1 MHPLLER
8 QIARATRPS
17 GDLDVAVLLQLVDAA
32 YAESDRE
39 RERNDRAALLT
50 CEEMD
55 KLNEELRKLAHHDML
70 TGLPNR
76 LAFADFVRRA
86 AGRAKQGERFAI
98 LLVDLDRF
106 KAVND
111 MLGHAMGDALLCEVA
126 ARLRRAVREGDR
138 VARMGGDEFA
148 ILVDGSGLPESAE
161 QLAHRL
167 VRSVGAPYVIRG
179 CAMAVGASVGVAVGD
194 PGDHD
199 PDLLLRNADIALYQ
213 AKNEGRSTWRVY
225 AEDAD
230 GCASDG
236 WSDSASEASPD
247 QNQTALLPPA

>member
-17 GDLDVAVLLQLVDAA
+17 GDLDVAAVLQLVDAA

-55 KLNEELRKLAHHDML
+55 KLNEELHKLAHHDML

-86 AGRAKQGERFAI
+86 VGRAKQGERFAI

-111 MLGHAMGDALLCEVA
+111 TLGHAMGDALLCEVA
-126 ARLRRAVREGDR
+126 ARLRRAVREGDH

-148 ILVDGSGLPESAE
+148 ILVGSLGLPDSAE
-161 QLAHRL
+161 HLAHRL
-167 VRSVGAPYVIRG
+167 VRSLGAPYVIRG
-179 CAMAVGASVGVAVGD
+179 CAMAVGASVGIVVAD
-194 PGDHD
+194 PGDDD
-199 PDLLLRNADIALYQ
+199 PGLLLRNADVALYR
-213 AKNEGRSTWRVY
+213 AKNEGRGTWRVY
-225 AEDAD
+225 GADAD
-230 GCASDG
+230 GSASDG
-236 WSDSASEASPD
+236 WSDSASDMVEAM
-247 QNQTALLPPA
+247 